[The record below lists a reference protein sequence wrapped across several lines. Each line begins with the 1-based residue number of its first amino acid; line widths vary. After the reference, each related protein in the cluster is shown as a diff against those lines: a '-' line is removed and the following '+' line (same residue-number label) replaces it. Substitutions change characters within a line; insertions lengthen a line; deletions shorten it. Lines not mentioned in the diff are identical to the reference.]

1 VDVNGTRF
9 QLLLGEDDWAACSD
23 GRVKIRP
30 APASND
36 EVETADLAWDRERS
50 ELTLRPLLFQFVT
63 PPKDTPPSLSVRRGA
78 ARDRYGNWYWVDATA
93 RRILVLRETA
103 QAAETF
109 WPVED
114 LSGAAAK
121 GAGEFGP
128 VRAETPALQRF
139 LGLTVTDEQYLVVGV
154 LEPAG
159 LLVFDLYDTTQPL
172 RILWPE
178 EVPFSPFDMAAAPGG
193 GLWILDRDNRRFWGL
208 DRHFNVIAQGQDEVT
223 LEAGGRDDF
232 QPVGAAE
239 ERRTTPNTFPA
250 GVSLDLAS
258 PLTADDPVSIEAL
271 PDGTV
276 LILDR
281 NPTGPFSLVYRYDFQ
296 RQLGRAVSTGRM
308 ELLVWP
314 EDRAAFTLSA
324 FDFAFV
330 PAHDEPDGPAS
341 DRLYF
346 VAEDGNQ
353 VFAFAVSEDGEQLV
367 MEPLPDYMP
376 MRMFG
381 GKGLVSVGARLYY
394 DFGGGW
400 IPLVEQK
407 RPRFLQEATLYTPI
421 GSVEEEDDEAPHA
434 FDGREPDCVW
444 NRLMLDACIPPE
456 TEVLVESRAA
466 NDERELAEA
475 EWRPEPR
482 PYLRGSGAELPFV
495 RRNTTAAGD
504 GTWELLF
511 QKARGRYLQLR
522 LTLRGNGRTTPRL
535 RALRAYYPRFSYLEH
550 YMPAVYREDEVSAS
564 FLERFMSNFE
574 GLFTSLEDRVA
585 AAQMLFDVRSAPAEA
600 LDWLSG
606 WFGLALDPAWDE
618 TRRRL
623 LIKNAPTFFQA
634 RGTVRGLRWALRLAL
649 DDCPSDEIFDESGA
663 KTARAGGIRIVERY
677 RTRQTPGAVL
687 GDPTG
692 GAGAGYKPGATRW
705 RPEQG
710 RNALHVLYR
719 DFLTASASAAAV
731 GLSKETAGSVDVS
744 EALALTFG
752 NVAVALVP
760 PSTDYTLRPATE
772 VRERWSQF
780 SREVVGFVPAA
791 TSDETARWQE
801 FLKRR
806 HRQIQQLNLIY
817 KTGFGAFSEV
827 YLPGDMPVTAVRL
840 NDWLDFLSETA
851 ASSARR
857 RYWQNFLA
865 LRYHRV
871 GSLNAAYGTHWP
883 SFEVVSLPEELP
895 ADGAPML
902 DWYQF
907 ESVVLPMRDS
917 AHRFTVLLPMRA
929 SADPDDPEGQHRR
942 SIAERVVNLEKPAH
956 TTFDIKFYW
965 ELFRL
970 GDARLGEDT
979 LVNLGGRAPQLM
991 TQLTLGRGR
1000 LAESYLTARQATPAD
1015 RQVLGRD
1022 PLAG

>member
-1 VDVNGTRF
+1 MDVNGTKF
-9 QLLLGEDDWAACSD
+9 QLLLGEHDWAACSD
-23 GRVKIRP
+23 GRVRVRP
-30 APASND
+30 ASVSTDGA
-36 EVETADLAWDRERS
+36 EAADLAWDSERS

-93 RRILVLRETA
+93 RRILVLRETE
-103 QAAETF
+103 QEAETF

-114 LSGAAAK
+114 TTNSPSTS
-121 GAGEFGP
+121 AGEFGP
-128 VRAETPALQRF
+128 VRAESPALTRF
-139 LGLTVTDEQYLVVGV
+139 LGLTVTDDQYLVVGV

-159 LLVFDLYDTTQPL
+159 LLVFDLYDTTSPL
-172 RILWPE
+172 RILWPD

-208 DRHFNVIAQGQDEVT
+208 DRHFNFLRQGQDEVT
-223 LEAGGRDDF
+223 LAAGGRDDF
-232 QPVGAAE
+232 QPRGAGA
-239 ERRTTPNTFPA
+239 ERRTTPNTFPS

-258 PLTADDPVSIEAL
+258 PLAADDPISIEAL

-281 NPTGPFSLVYRYDFQ
+281 NPTERFSLVYRYSFEGQ
-296 RQLGRAVSTGRM
+296 MGRAVSLGRM
-308 ELLVWP
+308 NTLMQS
-314 EDRAAFTLSA
+314 EDRDAFGLSA

-330 PAHDEPDGPAS
+330 PAHDEPEGQVS

-353 VFAFAVSEDGEQLV
+353 VFAFAVSEQGEQLL
-367 MEPLPDYMP
+367 MEPLPDYLP

-381 GKGLVSVGARLYY
+381 GKGLVAVGAQLSY

-421 GSVEEEDDEAPHA
+421 GPDGVEGEEDDAPHA

-456 TEVLVESRAA
+456 TELIVESRAA

-475 EWRPEPR
+475 EWRPEPHL
-482 PYLRGSGAELPFV
+482 YLRGDGAELPFA
-495 RRNTTAAGD
+495 RRPAKAAGD

-522 LTLRGNGRTTPRL
+522 LTFRGNGRTTPRL
-535 RALRAYYPRFSYLEH
+535 RALRAYYPRFSYLEQ

-564 FLERFMSNFE
+564 FLDRFLSNFE
-574 GLFTSLEDRVA
+574 GLFTSLEDKVA
-585 AAQMLFDVRSAPAEA
+585 AAQMLFDVRSAPTEA
-600 LDWLSG
+600 LDWLAG
-606 WFGLALDPAWDE
+606 WFGLALDPAWDDA
-618 TRRRL
+618 RRRL
-623 LIKNAPTFFQA
+623 FIKHAPTFFQA

-649 DDCPSDEIFDESGA
+649 DDCPSDEIFDESCP
-663 KTARAGGIRIVERY
+663 TRARAGGIRIVERY
-677 RTRQTPGAVL
+677 RTRQTPGVVL

-692 GAGAGYKPGATRW
+692 GAQKGYKPGATRW

-710 RNALHVLYR
+710 RNALNALYR
-719 DFLTASASAAAV
+719 EFLGASASGIVTKADALSLVAART
-731 GLSKETAGSVDVS
+731 E
-744 EALALTFG
+744 
-752 NVAVALVP
+752 
-760 PSTDYTLRPATE
+760 YTLRPTPE
-772 VRERWSQF
+772 VREQWSQF

-791 TSDETARWQE
+791 TASETALWQD

-806 HRQIQQLNLIY
+806 HRQIQQLNILY
-817 KTGFGAFSEV
+817 KTSFDTFAEV
-827 YLPGDMPVTAVRL
+827 YLPGDMPVTTVRL
-840 NDWLDFLSETA
+840 NDWLDFVRETA

-865 LRYHRV
+865 LRYHRI

-883 SFEVVSLPEELP
+883 SFEVASLPEELP
-895 ADGAPML
+895 ADGAAML

-907 ESVVLPMRDS
+907 ESVVLPMRDA
-917 AHRFTVLLPMRA
+917 AHRFTVLLSMRA
-929 SADPDDPEGQHRR
+929 SADPDGAEGLHRLN
-942 SIAERVVNLEKPAH
+942 IAERVVNLEKPAH

-979 LVNLGGRAPQLM
+979 LINLGGRAPQLM
-991 TQLTLGRGR
+991 TPLTLGRGR

>member
-1 VDVNGTRF
+1 MDVNGTRF
-9 QLLLGEDDWAACSD
+9 QLLLGEDDWSACSD
-23 GRVKIRP
+23 GRLKIRP
-30 APASND
+30 APVSAD
-36 EVETADLAWDRERS
+36 DDAEAADLAWDRERS

-78 ARDRYGNWYWVDATA
+78 AQDRYGNWYWVDATA
-93 RRILVLRETA
+93 RRILVLRYGEQT
-103 QAAETF
+103 AETF
-109 WPVED
+109 WPDE
-114 LSGAAAK
+114 SATNTPRTSE
-121 GAGEFGP
+121 GEFAP
-128 VRAETPALQRF
+128 RQSETPALARF
-139 LGLTVTDEQYLVVGV
+139 LGLTVTDDQHLVVGV

-159 LLVFDLYDTTQPL
+159 LLVFDLFDTTAPL
-172 RILWPE
+172 RILWPD
-178 EVPFSPFDMAAAPGG
+178 EVPFAPFDMAAAPAG

-208 DRHFNVIAQGQDEVT
+208 DRHFNVIPRGQDVVAI
-223 LEAGGRDDF
+223 EAGGRDDF
-232 QPVGAAE
+232 QPRDNAAA

-258 PLTADDPVSIEAL
+258 PLTADDPISIEAL

-308 ELLVWP
+308 ERLVWP
-314 EDRAAFTLSA
+314 EDRAAFGLSA
-324 FDFAFV
+324 FDFAYV
-330 PAHDEPDGPAS
+330 PAHDEPEGRVS

-346 VAEDGNQ
+346 AAADGNQ
-353 VFAFAVSEDGEQLV
+353 VFAFAISEQGEQLL
-367 MEPLPDYMP
+367 MEPLPDYLP

-381 GKGLVSVGARLYY
+381 GKGLVAVGASLYY

-421 GSVEEEDDEAPHA
+421 GSNDDEDDGTVPRA

-444 NRLMLDACIPPE
+444 NRLLLDACIPPE
-456 TEVLVESRAA
+456 TEVSVESRAA

-482 PYLRGSGAELPFV
+482 PYLRGDGAELPFA
-495 RRNTTAAGD
+495 RRPTTAAGD

-535 RALRAYYPRFSYLEH
+535 RALRAYYPRFSYLEQ

-564 FLERFMSNFE
+564 FLDRFLSNFE
-574 GLFTSLEDRVA
+574 GFYTSLEDRVA
-585 AAQMLFDVRSAPAEA
+585 AAQSLFDVRSAPAEA
-600 LDWLSG
+600 LEWLAG
-606 WFGLALDPAWDE
+606 WLGLALDPSWDE

-623 LIKNAPTFFQA
+623 LIKHAPTFFQA

-649 DDCPSDEIFDESGA
+649 DDCPSDEIFDESCPTCAHG
-663 KTARAGGIRIVERY
+663 AGGIRIIERY
-677 RTRQTPGAVL
+677 RARRTPGVVL
-687 GDPTG
+687 GDPTDASKG
-692 GAGAGYKPGATRW
+692 INATPTRW

-710 RNALHVLYR
+710 RNALNALYKE
-719 DFLTASASAAAV
+719 FLSANASASAADVTKESA
-731 GLSKETAGSVDVS
+731 LS
-744 EALALTFG
+744 F
-752 NVAVALVP
+752 VAPKVE
-760 PSTDYTLRPATE
+760 YTLRPSSE
-772 VRERWSQF
+772 VEEQWSRF
-780 SREVVGFVPAA
+780 SSEVIGFVPAVTA
-791 TSDETARWQE
+791 DETALWQD

-806 HRQIQQLNLIY
+806 HRQIKQLNILY
-817 KTGFGAFSEV
+817 KTSFDTFAQV
-827 YLPGDMPVTAVRL
+827 YLPGDMPVLAVRVT
-840 NDWLDFLSETA
+840 DWLDFITETA
-851 ASSARR
+851 QSSPRR

-871 GSLNAAYGTHWP
+871 GSLNDAYGTHWP

-895 ADGAPML
+895 ADGAPL
-902 DWYQF
+902 RDWYQF
-907 ESVVLPMRDS
+907 ESVVLPMRDA

-929 SADPDDPEGQHRR
+929 SADPEDVEGLRR
-942 SIAERVVNLEKPAH
+942 QSLAERVVNLEKPAH

-970 GDARLGEDT
+970 GEARLGEDT
-979 LVNLGGRAPQLM
+979 LINLGGRAPQLM
-991 TQLTLGRGR
+991 TPLTLGRGR
-1000 LAESYLTARQATPAD
+1000 LAESYITARQATPAD

>member
-1 VDVNGTRF
+1 MDVNGTRF

-23 GRVKIRP
+23 GRVRIRP
-30 APASND
+30 ASVSTD
-36 EVETADLAWDRERS
+36 ETEAADLAWNPERS

-78 ARDRYGNWYWVDATA
+78 AQDRYGNWYWVDATA
-93 RRILVLRETA
+93 RRVLVLRYGE

-109 WPVED
+109 WPVE
-114 LSGAAAK
+114 GAADTPSTS
-121 GAGEFGP
+121 AGEFAP
-128 VRAETPALQRF
+128 KQPETHALTRF
-139 LGLTVTDEQYLVVGV
+139 LGLTVTDDQYMVVGM

-159 LLVFDLYDTTQPL
+159 LLVFDLYDTTSPL
-172 RILWPE
+172 RILWPD
-178 EVPFSPFDMAAAPGG
+178 EVPFSPFDMAAAPTG

-208 DRHFNVIAQGQDEVT
+208 DRHFNIIPQGQDEVT
-223 LEAGGRDDF
+223 LGAGGRDDF
-232 QPVGAAE
+232 QPRDAAAG
-239 ERRTTPNTFPA
+239 RRKRTPNTFPA

-296 RQLGRAVSTGRM
+296 RQLGRPVSTSRM
-308 ELLVWP
+308 ERLVWP
-314 EDRAAFTLSA
+314 EDRGAFSLSA

-330 PAHDEPDGPAS
+330 PAHDEPEGRVS

-346 VAEDGNQ
+346 AAADGNQ
-353 VFAFAVSEDGEQLV
+353 VFAFAVSEQGEQLL
-367 MEPLPDYMP
+367 MEPLPDYLP

-381 GKGLVSVGARLYY
+381 GKGLVAVGTQLYY

-407 RPRFLQEATLYTPI
+407 RPRFLQEATLYTPVGI
-421 GSVEEEDDEAPHA
+421 VEEEDDTAPHA

-456 TEVLVESRAA
+456 TEVSVESRAA
-466 NDERELAEA
+466 NDERELVEA
-475 EWRPEPR
+475 EWRPEPH
-482 PYLRGSGAELPFV
+482 PYLRGDGGELPFA
-495 RRNTTAAGD
+495 RRPTTAAGD

-522 LTLRGNGRTTPRL
+522 LTLKGNGRTTPRL
-535 RALRAYYPRFSYLEH
+535 RALRAYYPRFSYLEQ

-564 FLERFMSNFE
+564 FLDRFLSNFE
-574 GLFTSLEDRVA
+574 GFYTSLEDRVA
-585 AAQMLFDVRSAPAEA
+585 AAQSLFDVRSAPAEA
-600 LDWLSG
+600 LEWLAG
-606 WFGLALDPAWDE
+606 WFGLALDPTWDE

-623 LIKNAPTFFQA
+623 LIKHAPTFFQA

-649 DDCPSDEIFDESGA
+649 DDCPSDEIFDESCP
-663 KTARAGGIRIVERY
+663 TCARGAGGIRIIERY
-677 RTRQTPGAVL
+677 RTRQTPGVVL
-687 GDPTG
+687 GDPTD
-692 GAGAGYKPGATRW
+692 ASKRLNTTATRW

-710 RNALHVLYR
+710 RNALDGLLRGFVTEK
-719 DFLTASASAAAV
+719 DAENLT
-731 GLSKETAGSVDVS
+731 KETAPS
-744 EALALTFG
+744 
-752 NVAVALVP
+752 LVVQ
-760 PSTDYTLRPATE
+760 STEYTLRPTPE
-772 VRERWSQF
+772 FEEQWSRF
-780 SREVVGFVPAA
+780 SLAALGFIPAA
-791 TSDETARWQE
+791 TADETALWQD

-806 HRQIQQLNLIY
+806 HRQIQQLNILY
-817 KTGFGAFSEV
+817 KTSFDTFAEV

-840 NDWLDFLSETA
+840 ADWLDFVTETA
-851 ASSARR
+851 PSSARR
-857 RYWQNFLA
+857 SYWQNFLA
-865 LRYHRV
+865 LRYRRV
-871 GSLNAAYGTHWP
+871 GSLNEAYGTHWP

-895 ADGAPML
+895 ADGAPL
-902 DWYQF
+902 RDWYQF
-907 ESVVLPMRDS
+907 ESVVLPMRDAS
-917 AHRFTVLLPMRA
+917 HRFTVLLPMRN
-929 SADPDDPEGQHRR
+929 SADPDDAEGLQRR
-942 SIAERVVNLEKPAH
+942 SVAERVVNLEKPAH

-970 GDARLGEDT
+970 GEARLGEDT
-979 LVNLGGRAPQLM
+979 LINLGGRAPQLM
-991 TQLTLGRGR
+991 TPLTLGRGR
-1000 LAESYLTARQATPAD
+1000 LAESYITARQATPAD

>member
-1 VDVNGTRF
+1 LDVNGTRF

-23 GRVKIRP
+23 GRVSIRP
-30 APASND
+30 ASVSTDDTEA
-36 EVETADLAWDRERS
+36 ADLAWNPERS
-50 ELTLRPLLFQFVT
+50 ELTLSPLLFQFVT

-78 ARDRYGNWYWVDATA
+78 AQDRYGNWYWVDATA
-93 RRILVLRETA
+93 RRILVLRDGE

-109 WPVED
+109 WPVE
-114 LSGAAAK
+114 GATNTPATP
-121 GAGEFGP
+121 AGEFAP
-128 VRAETPALQRF
+128 RQVDTPALTRF
-139 LGLTVTDEQYLVVGV
+139 LGLTVTGDQYLVVGV

-159 LLVFDLYDTTQPL
+159 LLVFDLYDTTSPL
-172 RILWPE
+172 RILWPD

-208 DRHFNVIAQGQDEVT
+208 DRRFNVRPQGQGEVT
-223 LEAGGRDDF
+223 LAAGGRDDF
-232 QPVGAAE
+232 QPRDAAA
-239 ERRTTPNTFPA
+239 ERRTTPNTFPS

-258 PLTADDPVSIEAL
+258 PLAADDPVSIEAL

-281 NPTGPFSLVYRYDFQ
+281 NPTEPFSLVYRYDFQ

-308 ELLVWP
+308 QRLVWP
-314 EDRAAFTLSA
+314 EDRAAFSLSA
-324 FDFAFV
+324 FDFAYV
-330 PAHDEPDGPAS
+330 PAHDEPEGPVS

-346 VAEDGNQ
+346 AAADGNQ
-353 VFAFAVSEDGEQLV
+353 VFAFAISEQGEQLL
-367 MEPLPDYMP
+367 MEPLPDYLP

-381 GKGLVSVGARLYY
+381 GKGLVAVGAQLYY

-421 GSVEEEDDEAPHA
+421 GDDEVDDEAPHA

-456 TEVLVESRAA
+456 TEVIVESRAA

-482 PYLRGSGAELPFV
+482 PYLRGDGAEQPFA
-495 RRNTTAAGD
+495 RRATTAAGD

-535 RALRAYYPRFSYLEH
+535 RALRAYYPRFSYLEQ

-564 FLERFMSNFE
+564 FLDRFLSNFE
-574 GLFTSLEDRVA
+574 GFYTSLEDRVA
-585 AAQMLFDVRSAPAEA
+585 AAQLLFDVRSVPAEA
-600 LDWLSG
+600 LEWLAG
-606 WFGLALDPAWDE
+606 WFGLALDPTWDE

-623 LIKNAPTFFQA
+623 LIKHAPTFFQA

-649 DDCPSDEIFDESGA
+649 DDCPSDEIFDESCP
-663 KTARAGGIRIVERY
+663 TCARGAGGIRIIERY
-677 RTRQTPGAVL
+677 RTRQTPGVVL
-687 GDPTG
+687 GDPTDPSKG
-692 GAGAGYKPGATRW
+692 SGTLSARW

-710 RNALHVLYR
+710 RNALNALYR
-719 DFLTASASAAAV
+719 DFLSASASAPSEASDDV
-731 GLSKETAGSVDVS
+731 TKETALS
-744 EALALTFG
+744 F
-752 NVAVALVP
+752 VA
-760 PSTDYTLRPATE
+760 PSTEYTLRPTPD
-772 VRERWSQF
+772 VREQWSQF
-780 SREVVGFVPAA
+780 SREVIGFAPSA
-791 TSDETARWQE
+791 TADETALWQD

-806 HRQIQQLNLIY
+806 HRQIKQLNDLY
-817 KTGFGAFSEV
+817 KSDFKSFEEV
-827 YLPGDMPVTAVRL
+827 YLPGDMPVLAVRL
-840 NDWLDFLSETA
+840 TDWLDFVTETA
-851 ASSARR
+851 RSSARR
-857 RYWQNFLA
+857 RYWQNFLS

-871 GSLNAAYGTHWP
+871 GGLNDAYGTHWP
-883 SFEVVSLPEELP
+883 SFEVASLPEELP
-895 ADGAPML
+895 ADGAPL
-902 DWYQF
+902 RDWYQF
-907 ESVVLPMRDS
+907 ESVVLPMRDA

-929 SADPDDPEGQHRR
+929 SADPDDAEGRQRR
-942 SIAERVVNLEKPAH
+942 SVAERVVNLEKPAH

-970 GDARLGEDT
+970 GEARLGEDT
-979 LVNLGGRAPQLM
+979 LINLGGRAPQLM
-991 TQLTLGRGR
+991 TTLTLGRGR
-1000 LAESYLTARQATPAD
+1000 LAESYITARQATPAD

>member
-1 VDVNGTRF
+1 MDVNGTRF

-30 APASND
+30 APASID
-36 EVETADLAWDRERS
+36 EVEAADLAWDRERS

-93 RRILVLRETA
+93 RRILVLRDME
-103 QAAETF
+103 QEAETF

-114 LSGAAAK
+114 STGAPSK
-121 GAGEFGP
+121 SAGEFGP
-128 VRAETPALQRF
+128 VREDSPALTRF
-139 LGLTVTDEQYLVVGV
+139 LGMTITDGQYLVVGM

-159 LLVFDLYDTTQPL
+159 LLIFDLYDTTSPL
-172 RILWPE
+172 RILWPDE
-178 EVPFSPFDMAAAPGG
+178 TPFAPFDMAAAPGG

-208 DRHFNVIAQGQDEVT
+208 DRHFNILPKGQDVVT

-232 QPVGAAE
+232 QPLDAGA

-258 PLTADDPVSIEAL
+258 PLTADDPISIEAL

-296 RQLGRAVSTGRM
+296 RQLGRAVSTGSM
-308 ELLVWP
+308 EQLIP
-314 EDRAAFTLSA
+314 TADRGAFGLSA
-324 FDFAFV
+324 FDFAFM
-330 PAHDEPDGPAS
+330 PAHDETDGQVS

-346 VAEDGNQ
+346 VAADGNQ
-353 VFAFAVSEDGEQLV
+353 VFAFAVSEQGEQLL
-367 MEPLPDYMP
+367 MEPLPDYLP

-381 GKGLVSVGARLYY
+381 GKGLVAVGTQLYY

-407 RPRFLQEATLYTPI
+407 RPRFLQESTLYTPI
-421 GSVEEEDDEAPHA
+421 GSVDDDDEAPHA

-495 RRNTTAAGD
+495 RRNTTVAGD

-511 QKARGRYLQLR
+511 QEARGRYLQLR

-564 FLERFMSNFE
+564 FLDRFLSNFE

-585 AAQMLFDVRSAPAEA
+585 AAQLLFDVRSAPAEA
-600 LDWLSG
+600 LDWLAG

-623 LIKNAPTFFQA
+623 LIKHAPTFFQA

-649 DDCPSDEIFDESGA
+649 DDCPSDEIFDESCPSR
-663 KTARAGGIRIVERY
+663 ARNAGGIRIVERY
-677 RTRQTPGAVL
+677 RTRQTPGVVL

-692 GAGAGYKPGATRW
+692 GAPTVYKVGATRW

-710 RNALHVLYR
+710 RNVLNLLYR
-719 DFLTASASAAAV
+719 DFLSASASAASEVAA
-731 GLSKETAGSVDVS
+731 KEDAASVDGAEAIPVS
-744 EALALTFG
+744 F
-752 NVAVALVP
+752 VP
-760 PSTDYTLRPATE
+760 PNTDYTLRPASE
-772 VRERWSQF
+772 VRARWSQF
-780 SREVVGFVPAA
+780 SQEVVGFVPAA
-791 TSDETARWQE
+791 TLDETALWQD

-806 HRQIQQLNLIY
+806 HRQIQQLNLLY
-817 KTGFGAFSEV
+817 KTSFDTFAEV
-827 YLPGDMPVTAVRL
+827 YLPGDMPVLSVRL
-840 NDWLDFLSETA
+840 NDWLDFVRETA

-857 RYWQNFLA
+857 KYWQNFLA

-895 ADGAPML
+895 DDGAALL

-907 ESVVLPMRDS
+907 ESVVLPMFDS

-929 SADPDDPEGQHRR
+929 SADPDDAEGLSRR

-979 LVNLGGRAPQLM
+979 LINLGGRAPQLM

-1022 PLAG
+1022 TLAG

>member
-1 VDVNGTRF
+1 MDVNGTRF
-9 QLLLGEDDWAACSD
+9 QLLLGEQDWAACSD
-23 GRVKIRP
+23 GRVSIRP
-30 APASND
+30 SSVSTDDTEA
-36 EVETADLAWDRERS
+36 ADLAWDRERS

-93 RRILVLRETA
+93 RRILVLRDGE

-109 WPVED
+109 WPVE
-114 LSGAAAK
+114 SATNAPQAS
-121 GAGEFGP
+121 AGEFRPMQTESP
-128 VRAETPALQRF
+128 VLTRF
-139 LGLTVTDEQYLVVGV
+139 LGLTVTDDQYLVVGV

-159 LLVFDLYDTTQPL
+159 LLVFDLYDTTSPL
-172 RILWPE
+172 RILWPD
-178 EVPFSPFDMAAAPGG
+178 EVPFSPFDMAAAPSG

-208 DRHFNVIAQGQDEVT
+208 DRHFNIRPRGQDEVT
-223 LEAGGRDDF
+223 LAAGGRDDF
-232 QPVGAAE
+232 QPRDAGA
-239 ERRTTPNTFPA
+239 ERRMTQNTFPA

-258 PLTADDPVSIEAL
+258 PLTADDPISIEAL

-281 NPTGPFSLVYRYDFQ
+281 NPTERFSLVYRYSFE
-296 RQLGRAVSTGRM
+296 RQLGRAVATGLM
-308 ELLVWP
+308 EHLILP
-314 EDRAAFTLSA
+314 EDRGAFSLSA
-324 FDFAFV
+324 FDFAYV
-330 PAHDEPDGPAS
+330 PAHDEPDGPVS

-346 VAEDGNQ
+346 AAENGNQ
-353 VFAFAVSEDGEQLV
+353 VFAFSISEEGEQLS
-367 MEPLPDYMP
+367 MEPLPDYLP

-381 GKGLVSVGARLYY
+381 GKGLVAVGAQLYY

-407 RPRFLQEATLYTPI
+407 RPRFLQEAILYTSI
-421 GSVEEEDDEAPHA
+421 GTDAVEDNDEAPHA
-434 FDGREPDCVW
+434 FDGHEPDCVW

-456 TEVLVESRAA
+456 TEVTVESRAA

-482 PYLRGSGAELPFV
+482 PYLRGDGAELPFT
-495 RRNTTAAGD
+495 RRPTTAAGD

-522 LTLRGNGRTTPRL
+522 LTLKGNGRTTPRL
-535 RALRAYYPRFSYLEH
+535 RALRAYYPRFSYLEQ

-564 FLERFMSNFE
+564 FLDRFLSNFE
-574 GLFTSLEDRVA
+574 GLYTSLEDRVA
-585 AAQMLFDVRSAPAEA
+585 AAQLLFDVRSAPAEA
-600 LDWLSG
+600 LEWLAG
-606 WFGLALDPAWDE
+606 WFGLALDPSWDE

-623 LIKNAPTFFQA
+623 LIKHAPTFFQA

-649 DDCPSDEIFDESGA
+649 DDCPSDEIFDESCP
-663 KTARAGGIRIVERY
+663 TCARGAGGIRIIERY
-677 RTRQTPGAVL
+677 RTRQTPGVVL

-692 GAGAGYKPGATRW
+692 GASNALNTTATRW

-710 RNALHVLYR
+710 RNALSTLYR
-719 DFLTASASAAAV
+719 DFLSASASAASVDAT
-731 GLSKETAGSVDVS
+731 KETTLS
-744 EALALTFG
+744 F
-752 NVAVALVP
+752 VAAN
-760 PSTDYTLRPATE
+760 TEYTLRPTTE
-772 VRERWSQF
+772 VEEQWSQF
-780 SREVVGFVPAA
+780 SREVIGFVPSA
-791 TSDETARWQE
+791 TADETALWQD

-806 HRQIQQLNLIY
+806 HRQIKQLNDLY
-817 KTGFGAFSEV
+817 KSSFKSFAEV
-827 YLPGDMPVTAVRL
+827 YLPGDMPVLSVRL
-840 NDWLDFLSETA
+840 TDWLDFVTETA

-865 LRYHRV
+865 LRYQRV
-871 GSLNAAYGTHWP
+871 GSLNAAYDTHWP
-883 SFEVVSLPEELP
+883 SFEVMSLPEELP
-895 ADGAPML
+895 ADGAAL
-902 DWYQF
+902 RDWYQF
-907 ESVVLPMRDS
+907 ESIVLPMRDA

-929 SADPDDPEGQHRR
+929 SADPEDAEGLHRQ

-956 TTFDIKFYW
+956 TVFDIKFYW

-970 GDARLGEDT
+970 GEARLGEDT
-979 LVNLGGRAPQLM
+979 LINLGGRAPQLM
-991 TQLTLGRGR
+991 TPLTLGRGR
-1000 LAESYLTARQATPAD
+1000 LAESYLMARQATPAD

>member
-9 QLLLGEDDWAACSD
+9 QLLLGETDWAACSD
-23 GRVKIRP
+23 GRVRIRP
-30 APASND
+30 AAVSTD
-36 EVETADLAWDRERS
+36 DVETADLAWDRERS
-50 ELTLRPLLFQFVT
+50 ELTLRPLLFQFIT

-93 RRILVLRETA
+93 RRILVLRETE
-103 QAAETF
+103 QMAEVF
-109 WPVED
+109 WPVEGRT
-114 LSGAAAK
+114 STPTS
-121 GAGEFGP
+121 AGEFRP
-128 VRAETPALQRF
+128 VQTESPALARF
-139 LGLTVTDEQYLVVGV
+139 LGLTITDDQYLVVGV

-159 LLVFDLYDTTQPL
+159 LLVFDLFDTTSPL
-172 RILWPE
+172 RILWPD

-208 DRHFNVIAQGQDEVT
+208 DRHFNVRPQEQDEVM
-223 LEAGGRDDF
+223 LDAGGRDDF
-232 QPVGAAE
+232 QPRDAGA
-239 ERRTTPNTFPA
+239 ERRTTPNAFPS

-258 PLTADDPVSIEAL
+258 PLAADDPISIEAL

-281 NPTGPFSLVYRYDFQ
+281 NPTERFSLVYRYSFQ
-296 RQLGRAVSTGRM
+296 RQLGRAVATGLM
-308 ELLVWP
+308 ERLILP
-314 EDRAAFTLSA
+314 ADRGAFGLSA
-324 FDFAFV
+324 FDFAYV
-330 PAHDEPDGPAS
+330 PAHDEPEGQVS

-346 VAEDGNQ
+346 AAADGNQ
-353 VFAFAVSEDGEQLV
+353 VFAFAISEQGEQLS
-367 MEPLPDYMP
+367 MEPLPDYLP

-381 GKGLVSVGARLYY
+381 GKGLVAVGMQLHY

-421 GSVEEEDDEAPHA
+421 GADTDADDSAPHA

-456 TEVLVESRAA
+456 TEVFVESRAA

-495 RRNTTAAGD
+495 RRSTTAAGD

-522 LTLRGNGRTTPRL
+522 LTLKGNGRITPRL
-535 RALRAYYPRFSYLEH
+535 RALRAYYPRFSYLEQ

-564 FLERFMSNFE
+564 FLDRFLSNFE
-574 GLFTSLEDRVA
+574 GFYTSLEDRVA
-585 AAQMLFDVRSAPAEA
+585 AAQLLFDVRSAPAEA
-600 LDWLSG
+600 LDWLAG
-606 WFGLALDPAWDE
+606 WLGLALDPTWDE

-623 LIKNAPTFFQA
+623 LIKHAPTFFQA

-649 DDCPSDEIFDESGA
+649 DDCPSDEIFDESCP
-663 KTARAGGIRIVERY
+663 TCTHVGGIRIIERY
-677 RTRQTPGAVL
+677 RTRLTPGVVL

-692 GAGAGYKPGATRW
+692 GASSGFNTTTRW

-710 RNALHVLYR
+710 RNALSTLYR
-719 DFLTASASAAAV
+719 TFLSEHPTEDDSKDALSFAAS
-731 GLSKETAGSVDVS
+731 
-744 EALALTFG
+744 
-752 NVAVALVP
+752 
-760 PSTDYTLRPATE
+760 STEYTLRPTPE
-772 VRERWSQF
+772 VEAQWSQF
-780 SREVVGFVPAA
+780 SREVIGFVPAA
-791 TSDETARWQE
+791 TAAETALWQD
-801 FLKRR
+801 FLQRR
-806 HRQIQQLNLIY
+806 HRQIKQLNDLY
-817 KTGFGAFSEV
+817 KSSFKSFAQV
-827 YLPGDMPVTAVRL
+827 YLPGDMPVTTVRL
-840 NDWLDFLSETA
+840 TDWLDFVTETA

-857 RYWQNFLA
+857 RYWQSFLA

-871 GSLNAAYGTHWP
+871 GSLNDAYGTHWP

-895 ADGAPML
+895 ADGAGL
-902 DWYQF
+902 RDWYQF
-907 ESVVLPMRDS
+907 ESVVLPMRDA

-929 SADPDDPEGQHRR
+929 SADPDDAEGLYRR

-956 TTFDIKFYW
+956 TIFDIKFYW

-970 GDARLGEDT
+970 GEARLGEDT
-979 LVNLGGRAPQLM
+979 LINLGGRAPQLM
-991 TQLTLGRGR
+991 TPLTLGRGR
-1000 LAESYLTARQATPAD
+1000 LAESYLMARQATPAD

>member
-1 VDVNGTRF
+1 MDVNGTRF
-9 QLLLGEDDWAACSD
+9 QLLLGEEDWAACSD
-23 GRVKIRP
+23 GRVRIRP
-30 APASND
+30 ASTA
-36 EVETADLAWDRERS
+36 EVADLAWDSERS

-93 RRILVLRETA
+93 RRILVLRVAE
-103 QAAETF
+103 QEAETF
-109 WPVED
+109 WPFE
-114 LSGAAAK
+114 GATTATTN
-121 GAGEFGP
+121 AGEFRP
-128 VRAETPALQRF
+128 VQEEHPAPARF
-139 LGLTVTDEQYLVVGV
+139 LGLTITDDQYLVVGM
-154 LEPAG
+154 LEPGG
-159 LLVFDLYDTTQPL
+159 LLVFDLFDTAAPL
-172 RILWPE
+172 RILWPA
-178 EVPFSPFDMAAAPGG
+178 EVPFAPFDMAAAPGG

-208 DRHFNVIAQGQDEVT
+208 DRHFNILRQGQDEVKIAA
-223 LEAGGRDDF
+223 LSPDDF
-232 QPVGAAE
+232 QPRDARAK
-239 ERRTTPNTFPA
+239 RRTTQNTFPS

-258 PLTADDPVSIEAL
+258 PLTADDPISIEAL

-314 EDRAAFTLSA
+314 EDRGTFSLSA
-324 FDFAFV
+324 FDFAYV
-330 PAHDEPDGPAS
+330 PTHDGPEGQVS

-346 VAEDGNQ
+346 ATRDGNQ
-353 VFAFAVSEDGEQLV
+353 VFAFAISEQGEQLS
-367 MEPLPDYMP
+367 MEPLADYLP

-381 GKGLVSVGARLYY
+381 GKGLVAVGTGLYY

-407 RPRFLQEATLYTPI
+407 RPRFLQAATLYTPI
-421 GSVEEEDDEAPHA
+421 SLDATDAEAPHA

-482 PYLRGSGAELPFV
+482 PYLRGGGAELPFV
-495 RRNTTAAGD
+495 RRRPATAAGD

-522 LTLRGNGRTTPRL
+522 LTFRGNGRTTPRL
-535 RALRAYYPRFSYLEH
+535 RALRAYYPRFSYLEQ

-564 FLERFMSNFE
+564 FLDRFLSNFE
-574 GLFTSLEDRVA
+574 GLYTSLEDRVA
-585 AAQMLFDVRSAPAEA
+585 AAHLLFDVRSAPAEA

-606 WFGLALDPAWDE
+606 WFGLALDPTWDE

-623 LIKNAPTFFQA
+623 LIKHAPVFFQA

-649 DDCPSDEIFDESGA
+649 DDCPSDEIFDESCP
-663 KTARAGGIRIVERY
+663 TCARVVGGIRIIERF
-677 RTRQTPGAVL
+677 RTRLTPGVVL

-692 GAGAGYKPGATRW
+692 GASKSSNKQATRW

-710 RNALHVLYR
+710 RNALDALYR
-719 DFLTASASAAAV
+719 DFLSANASADVAKQSGSLAAV
-731 GLSKETAGSVDVS
+731 TKANVS
-744 EALALTFG
+744 FSATPKSE
-752 NVAVALVP
+752 
-760 PSTDYTLRPATE
+760 YTLRPTDE
-772 VRERWSQF
+772 DSEQWSQF
-780 SREVVGFVPAA
+780 SQEALGFVPSA
-791 TSDETARWQE
+791 TSGETALWQD

-806 HRQIQQLNLIY
+806 HRQIKQLNDLY
-817 KTGFGAFSEV
+817 KSNFKSFAEV

-840 NDWLDFLSETA
+840 TDWLDYVKETA
-851 ASSARR
+851 GSSARR

-871 GSLNAAYGTHWP
+871 SSLNTAYGTHWP

-895 ADGAPML
+895 ADGEPL
-902 DWYQF
+902 RDWYQF
-907 ESVVLPMRDS
+907 ESVVLPVRDA

-929 SADPDDPEGQHRR
+929 SADPDDAEGLRRR

-970 GDARLGEDT
+970 GEARLGEDT
-979 LVNLGGRAPQLM
+979 LINLGGRAPQLM
-991 TQLTLGRGR
+991 TPLTLGRGR
-1000 LAESYLTARQATPAD
+1000 LAESYLMARQATPAD
-1015 RQVLGRD
+1015 RPVLGRD
-1022 PLAG
+1022 PLTG

>member
-1 VDVNGTRF
+1 MDVNGTGF
-9 QLLLGEDDWAACSD
+9 QLLLGEQDWAACSD
-23 GRVKIRP
+23 GRVSIRSSSVSTDDTE
-30 APASND
+30 A
-36 EVETADLAWDRERS
+36 ADLAWDRERS

-93 RRILVLRETA
+93 RRILVLRDGE

-109 WPVED
+109 WPVE
-114 LSGAAAK
+114 GTTNAPPA
-121 GAGEFGP
+121 GAGDF
-128 VRAETPALQRF
+128 RAMQTESPALTRF
-139 LGLTVTDEQYLVVGV
+139 LGLTVTDDQYLVVGV

-159 LLVFDLYDTTQPL
+159 LLVFDLYDTTLPL
-172 RILWPE
+172 RILWPD
-178 EVPFSPFDMAAAPGG
+178 EVPFSPFDMAAAPSG

-208 DRHFNVIAQGQDEVT
+208 DRHFNIIPQGQDEVT
-223 LEAGGRDDF
+223 LAAGGRDDF
-232 QPVGAAE
+232 QPRDAVA
-239 ERRTTPNTFPA
+239 ERRTTRNTFPA

-258 PLTADDPVSIEAL
+258 PLTADDPISIEAL

-281 NPTGPFSLVYRYDFQ
+281 NPTERFSLVYRYSFE
-296 RQLGRAVSTGRM
+296 RQLGRAVATGLM
-308 ELLVWP
+308 EHLILT
-314 EDRAAFTLSA
+314 EDRDAFSLSA
-324 FDFAFV
+324 FDFAYV
-330 PAHDEPDGPAS
+330 PAHDEPDGPVA

-346 VAEDGNQ
+346 AAENGNQ
-353 VFAFAVSEDGEQLV
+353 VFAFSISEEGEQLL
-367 MEPLPDYMP
+367 MEPLPDYLP

-381 GKGLVSVGARLYY
+381 GKGLVAVGAQLYY

-421 GSVEEEDDEAPHA
+421 GTDAVEDDDEAPRA

-456 TEVLVESRAA
+456 TEVTVESRAA

-482 PYLRGSGAELPFV
+482 PYLRGDGAELPFA
-495 RRNTTAAGD
+495 RCPATAAGD

-522 LTLRGNGRTTPRL
+522 LTLKGNGRTTPRL
-535 RALRAYYPRFSYLEH
+535 RALRAYYPRFSYLEQ

-564 FLERFMSNFE
+564 FLDRFLSNFE
-574 GLFTSLEDRVA
+574 GLYTSLEDRVA
-585 AAQMLFDVRSAPAEA
+585 AAQLLFDVRSAPSEA
-600 LDWLSG
+600 LDWLAG
-606 WFGLALDPAWDE
+606 WFGLALDPSWDE

-623 LIKNAPTFFQA
+623 LIKHAPTFFQA

-649 DDCPSDEIFDESGA
+649 DDCPSDEIFDESCP
-663 KTARAGGIRIVERY
+663 TCARGAGGIRIIERY
-677 RTRQTPGAVL
+677 RTRQTPGVVL

-692 GAGAGYKPGATRW
+692 GVSKALNTTATRW
-705 RPEQG
+705 LPEQG
-710 RNALHVLYR
+710 RNALNTLYR
-719 DFLTASASAAAV
+719 DFLSASASAASADV
-731 GLSKETAGSVDVS
+731 TKETALS
-744 EALALTFG
+744 F
-752 NVAVALVP
+752 VA
-760 PSTDYTLRPATE
+760 PSTEYTLRPTPDVE
-772 VRERWSQF
+772 EQWSQF
-780 SREVVGFVPAA
+780 SREVIGFVPSA
-791 TSDETARWQE
+791 TADETALWQD

-806 HRQIQQLNLIY
+806 HRQIQQLNDLY
-817 KTGFGAFSEV
+817 KSSFKSFAEV
-827 YLPGDMPVTAVRL
+827 YLPGDMPVLAVRL
-840 NDWLDFLSETA
+840 TDWLDFVTETA

-857 RYWQNFLA
+857 GYWRNFLA
-865 LRYHRV
+865 LRYQRV

-883 SFEVVSLPEELP
+883 SFEVMSLPEELP
-895 ADGAPML
+895 DDGAAL
-902 DWYQF
+902 RDWYQF
-907 ESVVLPMRDS
+907 DSVVLPMRDA

-929 SADPDDPEGQHRR
+929 SADPDDAEGLNRQ

-956 TTFDIKFYW
+956 TVFDIKFYW

-970 GDARLGEDT
+970 GEARLGEDT
-979 LVNLGGRAPQLM
+979 LINLGGRAPQLM
-991 TQLTLGRGR
+991 TPLTLGRGR
-1000 LAESYLTARQATPAD
+1000 LAESYLMARQATPAD

>member
-9 QLLLGEDDWAACSD
+9 QLLLGEEDWAACSD
-23 GRVKIRP
+23 GRVRIRP
-30 APASND
+30 APVSP
-36 EVETADLAWDRERS
+36 VEGEAADLAWDSERS

-93 RRILVLRETA
+93 RRILVLRYTE
-103 QAAETF
+103 QEAETF
-109 WPVED
+109 WPVEETTN
-114 LSGAAAK
+114 SPSTS
-121 GAGEFGP
+121 AGEFGP
-128 VRAETPALQRF
+128 VRAESPALTRF
-139 LGLTVTDEQYLVVGV
+139 LGLTVTDDQYLVVGV

-159 LLVFDLYDTTQPL
+159 LLVFDLYDTTSPL
-172 RILWPE
+172 RILWPD
-178 EVPFSPFDMAAAPGG
+178 EVPFSPFDMAAAPSG

-208 DRHFNVIAQGQDEVT
+208 DRHFNILPRGQDEVT
-223 LEAGGRDDF
+223 LAAGGRDDF
-232 QPVGAAE
+232 QPRGVGV

-258 PLTADDPVSIEAL
+258 PLAADDPISIEAL

-281 NPTGPFSLVYRYDFQ
+281 NPTEHFSLVYRYDFQ

-308 ELLVWP
+308 NTLIQSD
-314 EDRAAFTLSA
+314 DRGAFGLSA

-330 PAHDEPDGPAS
+330 PAHDEPDGPVS

-353 VFAFAVSEDGEQLV
+353 VFAFAVSEQGEQLL

-381 GKGLVSVGARLYY
+381 GKGLVTVGPRLFY

-400 IPLVEQK
+400 IPLVEQR

-421 GSVEEEDDEAPHA
+421 GSVDDVGGEAPHA

-444 NRLMLDACIPPE
+444 NRLVLDACIPPE

-482 PYLRGSGAELPFV
+482 PYLRGSGSELPFV
-495 RRNTTAAGD
+495 RRATTAAGD
-504 GTWELLF
+504 GAWELLF

-564 FLERFMSNFE
+564 FLDRFLSNFE

-600 LDWLSG
+600 LDWLAG
-606 WFGLALDPAWDE
+606 WFGLALDPAWDD

-623 LIKNAPTFFQA
+623 LIKHAPTFFQA

-649 DDCPSDEIFDESGA
+649 DDCPSDEIFDESCPTCAHG
-663 KTARAGGIRIVERY
+663 AGGIRIVERY
-677 RTRQTPGAVL
+677 RTRQTPGVVL

-692 GAGAGYKPGATRW
+692 GARKGYKPGATSW

-710 RNALHVLYR
+710 RNALNLLYR
-719 DFLTASASAAAV
+719 DFLGASAAAD
-731 GLSKETAGSVDVS
+731 LTKETALS
-744 EALALTFG
+744 F
-752 NVAVALVP
+752 VA
-760 PSTDYTLRPATE
+760 PSTEYTLRPTSE
-772 VRERWSQF
+772 VREQWSRF
-780 SREVVGFVPAA
+780 SQEVVGFVPAA
-791 TSDETARWQE
+791 TLDETALWQD
-801 FLKRR
+801 FLERR
-806 HRQIQQLNLIY
+806 HRQIQQLNILY
-817 KTGFGAFSEV
+817 KTSFGTFAEV

-840 NDWLDFLSETA
+840 TDWLDFVGETA
-851 ASSARR
+851 RSSARR
-857 RYWQNFLA
+857 RHWQNFLA

-895 ADGAPML
+895 ADGAAML

-907 ESVVLPMRDS
+907 ESVVVPMRDA

-929 SADPDDPEGQHRR
+929 SADPDDAEGLNRR
-942 SIAERVVNLEKPAH
+942 SIAERVVNVEKPAH

-979 LVNLGGRAPQLM
+979 LINLGVRAPQLM
-991 TQLTLGRGR
+991 TTLTLGRGR